1 MRLAADAGGGSRSSR
16 WLPLV
21 GVALI
26 LITIVASAI
35 TVWDLRADA
44 IANYRRDTANLGV
57 VLAEQTS
64 RSLQAVDLVV
74 QIGRAHV

>member
-26 LITIVASAI
+26 LITIDGLWALSPGNDKTAGPATTVFFSAGPN
-35 TVWDLRADA
+35 DEQDGLFGAL
-44 IANYRRDTANLGV
+44 TAVSNPQGSH
-57 VLAEQTS
+57 Q
-64 RSLQAVDLVV
+64 
-74 QIGRAHV
+74 